1 MEIVG
6 VFLLFS
12 IFMGLVLRF
21 GAGWKRWKR
30 GKRKGPGTP
39 ALFVHFTGRR
49 LSITTRG
56 D

>member
-6 VFLLFS
+6 VFLLIS

-21 GAGWKRWKR
+21 SAGWKR
-30 GKRKGPGTP
+30 GKRKGLGTP
-39 ALFVHFTGRR
+39 ALFVHLTGRR
-49 LSITTRG
+49 LNITTRS

>member
-1 MEIVG
+1 MEYVG

-21 GAGWKRWKR
+21 STGWKR
-30 GKRKGPGTP
+30 GKRKGLGTP
-39 ALFVHFTGRR
+39 ARFVHFTGRR

>member
-12 IFMGLVLRF
+12 LFMGLVLRF
-21 GAGWKRWKR
+21 STGWKR

-39 ALFVHFTGRR
+39 AQFVHFTGRR
-49 LSITTRG
+49 LNITTRA

>member
-12 IFMGLVLRF
+12 LFMGLVLRF
-21 GAGWKRWKR
+21 SNGWKR

-39 ALFVHFTGRR
+39 AQFVHFTGRR

>member
-12 IFMGLVLRF
+12 LFMGLVLRF
-21 GAGWKRWKR
+21 SNGWKRGR
-30 GKRKGPGTP
+30 RKGPGTP
-39 ALFVHFTGRR
+39 AQFVHFTGRR
-49 LSITTRG
+49 LNITTRA

>member
-21 GAGWKRWKR
+21 STGWKR

-39 ALFVHFTGRR
+39 ALFVHLTGRR
-49 LSITTRG
+49 LNITTRA